1 MKKFTKNAFLGILA
15 AATFAAGCT
24 TELDEDALRSGA
36 IQIAIEE
43 VTNDE
48 IYPTAGDEIDWKML
62 FVPSPGNITV
72 NTFWDDPMAVF
83 NVEIG
88 IYDRFGIPIEV
99 QRRDSGGATGEVKGF
114 TPESGLHFIKVSAE
128 SGQSIYSI
136 NVRFEENYDGFV
148 APTTAPTFEAYLD
161 FEAES
166 AANAKASKSGG
177 GAAGGGA
184 AGDGAGGGGAGGG
197 GAAAALPGG
206 AVGGVALPTAAAGG
220 AVLPTAAAGG
230 IAAAGG
236 QAGPTVVNTSSGGGY
251 SSSEV
256 KRLNSKTSA
265 VSNEKAAIKPI
276 CADIK
281 GRHKKI
287 EAEIMS
293 VTGKKKGAQIKLNVG
308 HAQGVQEGAVGEIYI
323 DGEILEGGRF
333 KVEKI
338 LENSCTAVTNASAKD
353 IKKASRFVV
362 KSPE

>member
-1 MKKFTKNAFLGILA
+1 MNKFTKNALLA
-15 AATFAAGCT
+15 MMAAGTLAVGCT

-36 IQIAIEE
+36 IQISIEE

-62 FVPSPGNITV
+62 FVPSPGNIVV

-88 IYDRFGIPIEV
+88 IYDRFGIPIDV
-99 QRRDSGGATGEVKGF
+99 QRRDSGGATGEVKAF

-148 APTTAPTFEAYLD
+148 APTTAPTFEAYMD

-166 AANAKASKSGG
+166 AANAERASKGGSKGG
-177 GAAGGGA
+177 GSASSDDGDGDAASAAMPAAAAGGVV
-184 AGDGAGGGGAGGG
+184 
-197 GAAAALPGG
+197 LPS
-206 AVGGVALPTAAAGG
+206 AAAGG

-230 IAAAGG
+230 IAAPGG
-236 QAGPTVVNTSSGGGY
+236 QAGPTVVKTSSGGGY

-256 KRLNSKTSA
+256 KRLNNKTSA
-265 VSNEKAAIKPI
+265 VETEKAAIKPI

-281 GRHKKI
+281 GRHTKI

-293 VTGKKKGAQIKLNVG
+293 VTSKKKSTQIKLNVG
-308 HAQGVQEGAVGEIYI
+308 HAQGVKDGAVGDIYV
-323 DGEILEGGRF
+323 DGKILEGGRF

-338 LENSCTAVTNASAKD
+338 LENSCIAVTNAPAKD
-353 IKKASRFVV
+353 VKNASRFVV
-362 KSPE
+362 KSPD